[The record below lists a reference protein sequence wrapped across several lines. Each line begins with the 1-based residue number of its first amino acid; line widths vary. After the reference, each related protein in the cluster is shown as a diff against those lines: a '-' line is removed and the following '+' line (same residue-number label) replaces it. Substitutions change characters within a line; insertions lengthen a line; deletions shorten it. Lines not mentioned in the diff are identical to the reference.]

1 MAVEIDLPLGK
12 DTDADAR
19 AARLAAEL
27 TELGNERFLRAALP
41 GPARIHHRSTDRLV
55 G

>member
-1 MAVEIDLPLGK
+1 MAIEIDLPLGK
-12 DTDADAR
+12 DADAR